1 MKRNPS
7 SKGVKVCWIS
17 RQTSKGYRLALSVG
31 NQQFNVRGLLLG
43 SPKDVEHVL
52 KTGIVFVHLSTYVE
66 PKKASKKP
74 AKKAKR

>member
-31 NQQFNVRGLLLG
+31 NTQFNVKGLLLG
-43 SPKDVEHVL
+43 SPKDVERVL
-52 KTGIVFVHLSTYVE
+52 KTGIVYIHLSTYVE
-66 PKKASKKP
+66 PKKSKKP